1 MYKFFIDRPIFA
13 TVIAI
18 ITCLAG
24 GLSLLSLPVAQYPEI
39 SPPSVSV
46 SATYTGADANVIN
59 DSVASVIEEQI
70 NGAEDMTYMSSFS
83 SNDGSYSLSV
93 TFDLG
98 RDLDLAT
105 VDVQNRLGQAEPKL
119 PEDVKRMGVT
129 VNKQTPDIVMVVNLV
144 SPNETYDDLFLTNYA
159 NINLADALARVPGVG
174 KVTVFGAGEYSMRV
188 WLDPARMAQLGVTV
202 TDISNAI
209 NEQNTQAPAG
219 QVGMEPTPK
228 GTQFQY
234 TMQVQGR
241 LTSPEQFGD
250 IIVLAKPDGSFI
262 RLKDVARVDLGSESY
277 GTFSR
282 MQGLPA
288 SSLLVYQLPG
298 ANSLDVAR
306 QVRAQLATLST
317 AFPNDVE
324 YRILHDTTEYVS
336 ESIDEV
342 ETTLYEAIALVFLV
356 VFLFLQNWRATIIPM
371 VAVPVSLVGTFIAFP
386 LLGFSINTL
395 TLFGLV
401 LAIGIVV
408 DDAIVVVE
416 SVQRYIDEEGMSPRD
431 ATFKAMGDVAGPVV
445 ANSVVLIAVFIPV
458 AFMGGIAG
466 QLYKQ
471 FALTLS
477 VSVAISTF
485 NALTLSPALSALI
498 LRPVKEMRGPL
509 GWFFDKFNKYFGKL
523 TNGYTA
529 TVRQGIRRWALFLC
543 LLGGVFALTG
553 GILTKLPSG
562 FVPDEDQGYFIVA
575 TQLPPAA
582 SMQRTDAVMRQAE
595 AYLKQAPGV
604 RGVVTLGGFNI
615 ITGAASSYAGTMFVV
630 LDNWGERLDKGLT
643 LSKVV
648 ADAQKQFYAI
658 QDGLVMCFV
667 PPSIPGM
674 SATGGLQFE
683 LQDRAGH
690 GISALAEAAE
700 AYTAAL
706 NKRPEIA
713 RAFTSFSDDVP
724 RIQVDVDRA
733 KAKTLGVPLSDV
745 FLALQAFLGGYY
757 VNDFNEFGRTYR
769 VMLQAEPMYRAAP
782 DSINQLYVRSS
793 EGQMVPLSTLT
804 ASKEISGPE
813 FIQRFNVYPT
823 VELNAVP
830 AAGYSSGQAIAAM
843 EEVAA
848 TLPQGFGYEWSGM
861 AMQEK
866 EAGGQAGPIFMLA
879 LTMVFLCLCAL
890 YESWAIPFSVLIGL
904 PLGVF
909 GAFAGQYLRSFDLNV
924 YAQIGLIMLIG
935 LAAKNAVLIVEYAKE
950 AHEEKGLGVL
960 EAAMEAA
967 RLRFRPILMTSIAF
981 ILGVVPLVVASG
993 AGAAARQ
1000 TLGTSVFFGMIA
1012 ATCLG
1017 VLVVPFLFWAVV
1029 HGLQRLKARF
1039 VRTGAD
1045 A

>member
-1 MYKFFIDRPIFA
+1 MYRFFIDRPIFA

-24 GLSLLSLPVAQYPEI
+24 GLCLMVLPVAQYPQI

-46 SATYTGADANVIN
+46 EATYTGADANVIN
-59 DSVASVIEEQI
+59 ESVASLIEEQI
-70 NGAEDMTYMSSFS
+70 NGAEDMSYMSSFS
-83 SNDGSYSLSV
+83 SNDGSYALGV
-93 TFDLG
+93 TFELG

-129 VNKQTPDIVMVVNLV
+129 VNKKTPDIVMVVNLV
-144 SPNETYDDLFLTNYA
+144 SPDKTYDDLFLTNYA
-159 NINLADALARVPGVG
+159 NINLSDALARVPGVG
-174 KVTVFGAGEYSMRV
+174 KVMVFGAGEYSMRI
-188 WLDPARMAQLGVTV
+188 WMDPARMAQLGVTV
-202 TDISNAI
+202 TDIANAI
-209 NEQNTQAPAG
+209 GEQNTQAPAG
-219 QVGMEPTPK
+219 QVGMEPAPK
-228 GTQFQY
+228 GTMFQY

-241 LTSPEQFGD
+241 LESPEQFGE

-262 RLKDVARVDLGSESY
+262 HLKDVARVELGSESY

-282 MQGLPA
+282 LEGMPA
-288 SSLLVYQLPG
+288 SSILIYQLPG
-298 ANSLDVAR
+298 SNALDVAEK
-306 QVRAQLATLST
+306 VRERLGVMSA
-317 AFPNDVE
+317 AFPEGVE

-336 ESIDEV
+336 ASIDEV
-342 ETTLYEAIALVFLV
+342 VITLYEAIVLVFLV
-356 VFLFLQNWRATIIPM
+356 VFIFLQNWRATVIPM

-386 LLGFSINTL
+386 VLGFSINTL

-416 SVQRYIDEEGMSPRD
+416 SVQRYIDEEGMTPRD
-431 ATFKAMGDVAGPVV
+431 ATLQAMSDVAGPVV
-445 ANSVVLIAVFIPV
+445 ANSVVLIAVFVPV

-477 VSVAISTF
+477 VAVAISTF
-485 NALTLSPALSALI
+485 NALTLSPALAALL

-509 GWFFDKFNKYFGKL
+509 GWFFGRFNKYFGRL
-523 TNGYTA
+523 TSGYTA
-529 TVRQGIRRWALFLC
+529 TVRTGIKRWALALFMLC
-543 LLGGVFALTG
+543 GVFVLTG
-553 GILTKLPSG
+553 GLLTRLPTG
-562 FVPDEDQGYFIVA
+562 FVPDEDQGYFVVA
-575 TQLPPAA
+575 VQLPPAA
-582 SMQRTDAVMRQAE
+582 SMQRTNAVMRQAE
-595 AYLKQAPGV
+595 EYLNKAPGV
-604 RGVVTLGGFNI
+604 KGAISLGGYNI
-615 ITGAASSYAGTMFVV
+615 ITGAQSSYAGTLFVI
-630 LDNWGERLDKGLT
+630 LDNWGQRLGQGLT
-643 LSKVV
+643 LAKVLG
-648 ADAQKQFYAI
+648 DAQKYFYTI
-658 QDGLVMCFV
+658 QDGLVMCFA
-667 PPSIPGM
+667 PPAIPGM
-674 SATGGLQFE
+674 SSTGGLQIE

-690 GISALAEAAE
+690 GMSALSDAAQ
-700 AYTAAL
+700 AYVAAI
-706 NKRPEIA
+706 NGRPEIA
-713 RAFTSFSDDVP
+713 RAFTSFSNDVP
-724 RIQVDVDRA
+724 RVKVDVDRA

-757 VNDFNEFGRTYR
+757 VNDFSQFGRTYR
-769 VMLQAEPMYRAAP
+769 VMLQAEARYRATPEAI
-782 DSINQLYVRSS
+782 DQFYVRSS
-793 EGQMVPLSTLT
+793 EGLMVPLSTLT
-804 ASKEISGPE
+804 TSQDIAGPE

-823 VELNAVP
+823 IELSVVP
-830 AAGYSSGQAIAAM
+830 APGFSSGQAIAAM

-866 EAGGQAGPIFMLA
+866 EAGGQAAPIFILA

-890 YESWAIPFSVLIGL
+890 YESWAIPFSVLVGL

-909 GAFAGQYLRSFDLNV
+909 GAFAGQFLRSFDLNV

-950 AHEEKGLGVL
+950 AHEEKGMAVL
-960 EAAMEAA
+960 EAAMEAS

-993 AGAAARQ
+993 AGASARQ

-1017 VLVVPFLFWAVV
+1017 VLVVPFLFWGVV
-1029 HGLQRLKARF
+1029 SGLQRMKSRF
-1039 VRTGAD
+1039 GGRSGM
-1045 A
+1045 